1 VTRSVGTAERRAGPG
16 EPGFD
21 YDRLP
26 PGYYDHVYHA
36 GTGVRS
42 KWHHMKFQ
50 RFAAA
55 LQGLHRHLDIGCGPG
70 TFIGS
75 LPEGAHASL
84 GIDIAKP
91 QIAYADA
98 HYGGPGRSF
107 RAIPAS
113 SLPFEPASFDAVTLI
128 ELIEHLPR
136 PTNVKLLRDALG
148 VLKPGGK
155 IFVSTPNYH
164 SAWPLIERLVSRVGG
179 VNYGAQHITRY
190 HRASLRALLED
201 AGATDVR
208 VEGYMLAAPFAA
220 GLSWRLADILA
231 RLEPR
236 FLTDRLGLLLFASG
250 TKRNGY

>member
-1 VTRSVGTAERRAGPG
+1 VGRRAGG
-16 EPGFD
+16 GGPGFD

-36 GTGVRS
+36 GTGVQS

-55 LQGLHRHLDIGCGPG
+55 LQGFHRHLDIGCGPG

-75 LPEGAHASL
+75 LAAGAQESL
-84 GIDIAKP
+84 GIDIAAP
-91 QIAYADA
+91 QIAYAEA

-107 RAIPAS
+107 KTIPAGA
-113 SLPFEPASFDAVTLI
+113 LPFAPASFDAVTLI

-136 PTNVKLLRDALG
+136 PTNRELLREALRM
-148 VLKPGGK
+148 LKPGGK
-155 IFVSTPNYH
+155 VFVSTPNYR
-164 SAWPLIERLVSRVGG
+164 SAWPLVERLVSRAGG
-179 VNYGAQHITRY
+179 VDYGVQHITRY
-190 HRASLRALLED
+190 HRASLRRLLED
-201 AGATDVR
+201 AGATAVT

-220 GLSWRLADILA
+220 GLSWRFADSLA
-231 RLEPR
+231 RLEPKI
-236 FLTDRLGLLLFASG
+236 LTDRLGLLLFATG